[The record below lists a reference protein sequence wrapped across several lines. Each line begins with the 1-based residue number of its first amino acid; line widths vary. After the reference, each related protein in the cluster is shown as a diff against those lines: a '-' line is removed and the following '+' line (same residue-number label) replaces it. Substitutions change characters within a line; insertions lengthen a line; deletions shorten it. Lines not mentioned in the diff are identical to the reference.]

1 MKNFKL
7 KQKTADLLKAGS
19 RKLRTKIHQL
29 EVHHPRVRKVSQGV
43 RRVHQKVQHFK
54 NRIHKGLV
62 FCRTKISQAK
72 EKFQKFERDL
82 NTMIDKELGPDYGS
96 KIIYEKDPDEVEWTE
111 ADEKAWKQI
120 KKDSGIEDD

>member
-1 MKNFKL
+1 MKKFKF
-7 KQKTADLLKAGS
+7 KQRTADLLKAGS

-29 EVHHPRVRKVSQGV
+29 EVQHPRVQKVSKVV
-43 RRVHQKVQHFK
+43 RRVHQKVQNVK
-54 NRIHKGLV
+54 NRIHKGLA

-96 KIIYEKDPDEVEWTE
+96 KLIYEKDVNEVEWTE
-111 ADEKAWKQI
+111 EDEKAWKQI
-120 KKDSGIEDD
+120 KKDSGIKDD